1 MTRERDIERVLQAWL
16 EPGASEM
23 PDRLFD
29 GIVDRIERVPQRRFA
44 WTTMRFTNMISPLK
58 LAAVVAIAIAVV
70 VGTGRLWLSSVP
82 DTGGAV
88 PASSCA
94 PTSPLSSPTGARV
107 EQVDAGDAADPR
119 WFAADDQSLWVHALT
134 GLVRVDLATS
144 AITARVPMYMQYGY
158 DATGLGSVWQT
169 DFDHGNLLRIDPVT
183 NKVVKT
189 IPVGSAPVG
198 ITVTADAVWV
208 ADRHDGTVTRVDP
221 ATNTVVATI
230 HVGPAEGGGPQYIT
244 AGPDGI
250 WVNDEAEGTV
260 VRIDPATNAVGPV
273 VPLGGS
279 VASDG
284 TEVWV
289 GVDPGPNGKPM
300 VGRIDPVSGKVI
312 TKVDLDVSGIGPV
325 ALGLGSVWASTDS
338 GLFRIDPATGRVL
351 ETIDLDG
358 AGGDVARGGLRGL
371 GGSERSAV
379 RAAGHAVVTGVCEGR
394 RSGVPAL
401 VPGP

>member
-58 LAAVVAIAIAVV
+58 LAAVVAIAIAIV
-70 VGTGRLWLSSVP
+70 VGTGRLWLSGVP
-82 DTGGAV
+82 DTGGTGPAPSCA
-88 PASSCA
+88 PASS
-94 PTSPLSSPTGARV
+94 LSSPAGPRV
-107 EQVDAGDAADPR
+107 EQIPAGDAADPR

-134 GLVRVDLATS
+134 SLVRVDLATS
-144 AITARVPMYMQYGY
+144 AITAQVPMYMQYGY

-169 DFDHGNLLRIDPVT
+169 DFDSGTLLRIDPAT

-189 IPVGSAPVG
+189 ISVGSAPSGVV
-198 ITVTADAVWV
+198 VTDGAVWV

-230 HVGPAEGGGPQYIT
+230 RVGPAEGGGPQFIT

-250 WVNDEAEGTV
+250 WVNDEVEGTV

-284 TEVWV
+284 TQVWV
-289 GVDPGPNGKPM
+289 GVDQGPSGKPM
-300 VGRIDPVSGKVI
+300 VVRVDPVSGKTI
-312 TKVDLDVSGIGPV
+312 TEVDLDVSGISPV
-325 ALGLGSVWASTDS
+325 ALGLGSVWVIGDS
-338 GLFRIDPATGRVL
+338 GLLRIDPATGRIL
-351 ETIDLDG
+351 ETIDLGG
-358 AGGDVARGGLRGL
+358 ASGDLLVAGCAVWVATNQPYVLR
-371 GGSERSAV
+371 
-379 RAAGHAVVTGVCEGR
+379 VTP
-394 RSGVPAL
+394 S
-401 VPGP
+401 